1 MKRTAARLAD
11 GREIIYFDTD
21 EDARRDMRDT
31 RVLPERARGGELRR
45 DPLSGEW
52 IIVATHRQDRTHLP
66 SDDRC
71 PLCPSS
77 GERAT
82 EIPCPDYE
90 VVVFENRFPSLAG
103 IATASLDGNG
113 RLEPTSLESN
123 PSSSNGDLL
132 AASPSVGRCEIVC
145 FTPDHDASF
154 ADLPPERVRTV
165 LEAWT
170 DRTRELSALP
180 GVEQVFAFENRGPEI
195 GVTLTHPHG
204 QIYAYPYVTPRT
216 ARILETARAYREESG
231 RNLFADVLAAEESA
245 GTRIVSRSDH
255 WTAFVPAAARWPME
269 IHVYPRRRVPDLP
282 ALNEVERDD
291 FCVFY
296 LDLLKR
302 MDALYDS
309 KLPYVSAW
317 HQAPVNHGR
326 DLAYLRLEL
335 LSVRRS
341 PTKIKY
347 LAGSEA
353 VMGAFINDVAPEHAA
368 EALRVPVSAPLTVGA
383 SRDQVPGGFAVRGAD
398 GGPRGSGDGG
408 AARASGDRASSAA
421 AAARE

>member
-11 GREIIYFDTD
+11 GREIIYFDAD
-21 EDARRDMRDT
+21 DDAHRLVPDT
-31 RVLPERARGGELRR
+31 RALPERARGGELRR
-45 DPLSGEW
+45 DPLTGEW
-52 IIVATHRQDRTHLP
+52 IIVATHRQGRTHLP
-66 SDDRC
+66 SNDRC

-77 GERAT
+77 PERAT

-103 IATASLDGNG
+103 VASVTLDGDG
-113 RLEPTSLESN
+113 ELFATR
-123 PSSSNGDLL
+123 
-132 AASPSVGRCEIVC
+132 PSVGRCEIVC

-216 ARILETARAYREESG
+216 ARILETARAYREAKG
-231 RNLFADVLAAEESA
+231 GDLFADVIAAEEA
-245 GTRIVSRSDH
+245 DGTRIVSRSEH
-255 WTAFVPAAARWPME
+255 WIAFVPAAARWPME

-282 ALNEVERDD
+282 ALEAVERDD
-291 FCVFY
+291 FCAFY
-296 LDLLKR
+296 LDLLNR
-302 MDALYDS
+302 MDALYGT

-317 HQAPVNHGR
+317 HQAPVNRGR
-326 DLAYLRLEL
+326 ALAYLRLEL

-353 VMGAFINDVAPEHAA
+353 VMGAFINDVAPERAA
-368 EALRVPVSAPLTVGA
+368 EALRVATAAPL
-383 SRDQVPGGFAVRGAD
+383 
-398 GGPRGSGDGG
+398 
-408 AARASGDRASSAA
+408 
-421 AAARE
+421 AARE